1 MQICARARTHTHTQM
16 EGWRE
21 RERERER
28 EHSGMVEI
36 DAIKPVGNS
45 SKVTE
50 SSHLEKLI
58 HGWREYFACA
68 AS

>member
-1 MQICARARTHTHTQM
+1 MRARARTHTHTD
-16 EGWRE
+16 GRVE

-58 HGWREYFACA
+58 HGWRVYFACA